1 LRKDRDRLEK
11 LAVAAN
17 AAIVLMGLLGLL
29 LSGRFK
35 LSFLWFYT
43 VLSNLLLMITS
54 ALYLL
59 PQIRKKH
66 PRAAGVMRY
75 SATVSTSLTFVIVA
89 AVFAPFGGGLR
100 VLVEGRWLFQH
111 LLCPLASVASF
122 IFFETRRTEKDRPHP
137 GNRPDGRLRGGS
149 RCVEP
154 RTRHR
159 RPLPLLS
166 RVRPA
171 LVYLRTLVHRNP
183 WRHGGNGGRAYE
195 VAQPGRRECRL
206 IKKMK

>member
-1 LRKDRDRLEK
+1 MRKDRDRLEK

-122 IFFETRRTEKDRPHP
+122 IFFEREELKKTDLIPAIAPTVVYAAVLVASNLAHAIEGPYPFFRVYGQPWYISVLWCIGILGGTAAMAEGLMKLRS
-137 GNRPDGRLRGGS
+137 RGGVS
-149 RCVEP
+149 VD
-154 RTRHR
+154 
-159 RPLPLLS
+159 
-166 RVRPA
+166 
-171 LVYLRTLVHRNP
+171 
-183 WRHGGNGGRAYE
+183 
-195 VAQPGRRECRL
+195 
-206 IKKMK
+206 